1 VAGAIQVVGRIV
13 ETGIHKLRKV
23 GLDPNAVL
31 HAWGTAP
38 IPPSHPK
45 FAVAMARTN
54 DAILYGGTAYYF
66 ISYSDEE
73 KLKVFIEKSPSEA
86 SDDYGKPFIEIFK
99 EAGYDFYKIDANLF
113 APAMITITNVETG
126 NTFRSGRINP
136 EALIKSFGM
145 EPQP

>member
-1 VAGAIQVVGRIV
+1 
-13 ETGIHKLRKV
+13 
-23 GLDPNAVL
+23 
-31 HAWGTAP
+31 
-38 IPPSHPK
+38 
-45 FAVAMARTN
+45 MARTN

-126 NTFRSGRINP
+126 NTFRSGRINL

-145 EPQP
+145 KPQQ